1 MRKRLSHQAFSEG
14 TGIFFSQIR
23 LSVCLTV
30 GLATMAAAA
39 VVAASSPNTNQV
51 AVRPVLQVING
62 SRQPIDIWWLRTAE
76 DRVHNG
82 QLQPGSQISINTT
95 IGHRFLLVGQHDGF
109 EQPVSSLV
117 PIQSVRFDSP
127 DPDGVPPC
135 YTQREYV
142 TDFPIVATAAVN
154 PYALK
159 EAAFLV
165 GQMLK
170 QRPDIL
176 QAMVASGSRL
186 CILGCDEYTTDQ
198 PELSHLA
205 ASPVAGMPHIPPADY
220 WDARARGMGGSQT
233 DPFCSCGEEN
243 LLGYPG
249 DPYATECILIHEL
262 AHNIHLRGMQNLD
275 PTFDMRLR
283 EAYDQAI
290 ATGLWKGVYASV
302 NHHEYFAE
310 GVQSWFD
317 NNRSNDAEHNDV
329 DTREELIAYDPL
341 LAGLCREVFGDTELR
356 YTKPSTRLHGHLA
369 GYDPTRAPSFKWPPR
384 LQAAQQAIR
393 EQVRTRRQEA
403 LEPPSKKPP
412 GLSQPSF
419 E

>member
-1 MRKRLSHQAFSEG
+1 MLFSRAPLSA
-14 TGIFFSQIR
+14 
-23 LSVCLTV
+23 CLAV
-30 GLATMAAAA
+30 GLATMAMASVLAAPSPDA
-39 VVAASSPNTNQV
+39 DQRAA
-51 AVRPVLQVING
+51 RPVLHVING
-62 SRQPIDIWWLRTAE
+62 SRQPLDLWWLREPE

-82 QLQPGSQISINTT
+82 HLRPGGQTFINTT

-117 PIQSVRFDSP
+117 PIQAVRFDSP
-127 DPDGVPPC
+127 DQDGVPSC
-135 YTQREYV
+135 YTQREHV
-142 TDFPIVATAAVN
+142 ANVPIVAPAAVN

-186 CILGCDEYTTDQ
+186 CILGRNEYTTDQ
-198 PELSHLA
+198 PELAQLA
-205 ASPVAGMPHIPPADY
+205 ATPVAGLPHIPPADY
-220 WDARARGMGGSQT
+220 WDARARGMGGSRR

-249 DPYATECILIHEL
+249 DPYATECILIHER

-275 PTFDMRLR
+275 PSFDIRLR
-283 EAYDQAI
+283 KAYEQAI
-290 ATGLWKGVYASV
+290 TNGLWKGVYASV
-302 NHHEYFAE
+302 NHHDYFAE

-317 NNRSNDAEHNDV
+317 NNRSNDSEHNDV

-341 LAGLCREVFGDTELR
+341 LAELCREVFGDTELR

-369 GYDPTRAPSFKWPPR
+369 GYDPT
-384 LQAAQQAIR
+384 
-393 EQVRTRRQEA
+393 
-403 LEPPSKKPP
+403 
-412 GLSQPSF
+412 
-419 E
+419 